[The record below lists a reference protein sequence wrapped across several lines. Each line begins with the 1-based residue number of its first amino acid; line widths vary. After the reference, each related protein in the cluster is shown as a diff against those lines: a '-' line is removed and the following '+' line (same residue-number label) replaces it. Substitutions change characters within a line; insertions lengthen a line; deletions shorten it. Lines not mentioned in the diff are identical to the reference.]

1 MRNHFYSIIMTP
13 AIVIDITPL
22 HSNPLSTNPKST
34 ILNRDLYWQLFCK
47 CVEATHKEMAHLHFT
62 LQEKD
67 FLVFFGNPTYLKS
80 ARTLIELIRSSLI
93 EGKGMSYLHF
103 IYKDVGNCFL
113 RIEHT
118 PVKGVLFYDI
128 TAETSY
134 PSNLIEIIIPALK
147 KMGEDL
153 KISISSENKSTM
165 LVSSIKMV
173 SEASATTIYR
183 LSASRL

>member
-1 MRNHFYSIIMTP
+1 MTP

-22 HSNPLSTNPKST
+22 NTNPLSANPKFI

-47 CVEATHKEMAHLHFT
+47 CVEATHKERAHLHFT
-62 LQEKD
+62 LQEKN
-67 FLVFFGNPTYLKS
+67 FLEFFGNPTYLKS

-93 EGKGMSYLHF
+93 EGKGISYLHF
-103 IYKDVGNCFL
+103 IYMTLGACFL

-118 PVKGVLFYDI
+118 PIKGVLFYDV

-147 KMGEDL
+147 KMGEEL
-153 KISISSENKSTM
+153 KLSVSSENSYTT
-165 LVSSIKMV
+165 LISSIKII
-173 SEASATTIYR
+173 SEARTTTIYR
-183 LSASRL
+183 MSASYLL